1 MRETMI
7 DVPGRVSSL
16 RFVGRVREL
25 EGLESA
31 YKAIAADE
39 GGRTVLVG
47 GEAGVGKT
55 RLVAE
60 FATRVDAAG
69 GLVLL
74 GSCFELANPAA
85 PFGPLVQALRS
96 LRRAFDQPTWDAVVG
111 PARGVVSRL
120 LPDAA
125 ADVPPGETSTA
136 ILFEHL
142 LGVLRR
148 VGERAPTLL
157 VVEDAHWGDHSTRD
171 LVAFLARNL
180 RDARVL
186 LLVTFRTDDLH
197 RRHPLRSVL
206 VELERSGVAERVELS
221 RFDREELRDMLA
233 SILGREPPPDLV
245 ETTFARCEGNAF
257 FAEELIAAG
266 GDSARLPESLRDIVL
281 ARVDALADGAQQVVR
296 AAAVIGPHADDRLIG
311 ALVGLRD
318 AERNAALR
326 DATERQ
332 VLVPQPERVAY
343 GFRHALV
350 REAVYDDLLPGER
363 VRLHARIAEELAAH
377 PEWCDGGEAVAAG
390 ELAGHW
396 YAAHDAHR
404 ALVASME
411 AARAAARMYAH
422 PEARAHTERVLELWS
437 QVPDAQAACGM
448 SHLDV
453 VHYAAVQA
461 HLAGEP
467 DRAIDFIASGVRAT
481 GPGDDRTTV
490 ALMHELWARC
500 LRILGRPPAEILEHV
515 DEAVALADDDAPAA
529 RARVLATRGQQL
541 MLSGLCADAVGP
553 CEEAIELAQQVGDG
567 AIVSHARNSLGV
579 SLANLG
585 DVDRG
590 LRELRRARDEALAVR
605 AWDDVTRADGNEASL
620 LASAA
625 RHVEVLDVVHRG
637 IERARAHGLRGTATR
652 LGIPACESLWML
664 GRWDE
669 CAAWLRDVEAM
680 RPKGIDAWEILRLS
694 AEWHAAH
701 GAFDAAAAKRQELE
715 RLLGRDFDPT
725 WQLVLTHLDVQAA
738 LWRHDFPA
746 ALDVAE
752 SFRNWSYGGTVCA
765 DSHPSTDLM
774 LNTMAAAANQAARD
788 RLQPGGRATRARA
801 VAEEFA
807 AMFDDW
813 RAGARWGLARPGD
826 VELVEQQLRAE
837 LALVVGGGDAPA
849 WAALADGWS
858 GRGMRARAAYAWW
871 REAEQRVAGND
882 RARATDAARAAHDVA
897 STIGWCWVRDGVA
910 DLARRARLDVV
921 DGDTVVVAGAARLGL
936 TSREAEVLRHVA
948 AGRTNRQIGE
958 ALFISTKTASAHVS
972 NVLVKLAVSNR
983 AEAGAAARRL
993 GLD

>member
-1 MRETMI
+1 MT

-16 RFVGRVREL
+16 RFVGRIPEL
-25 EGLESA
+25 ERLEAA

-39 GGRTVLVG
+39 GGRTVLLG

-60 FATRVDAAG
+60 LAARIDAAG

-85 PFGPLVQALRS
+85 PFGPVVQALRA
-96 LRRAFDQPTWDAVVG
+96 LQRAFDRPTWEAVVG

-125 ADVPPGETSTA
+125 PDAPPGETSTA
-136 ILFEHL
+136 MLFEHL

-148 VGERAPTLL
+148 VGERAPMLL

-197 RRHPLRSVL
+197 RRHPLRTVL
-206 VELERSGVAERVELS
+206 VELERSGAAERVELA
-221 RFDREELRDMLA
+221 RFDREELRDMVS
-233 SILGREPPPDLV
+233 SILGREPSPDLV
-245 ETTFARCEGNAF
+245 ETTFARCDGNAF
-257 FAEELIAAG
+257 FAEELIAG
-266 GDSARLPESLRDIVL
+266 GDAAPLPDSLRDIVL
-281 ARVDALADGAQQVVR
+281 ARVDALGDAAQQVVR
-296 AAAVIGPHADDRLIG
+296 AAAVIGPHADDRLIA
-311 ALVGLRD
+311 ALVGLPD

-332 VLVPQPERVAY
+332 VLVVQPAAVAY

-363 VRLHARIAEELAAH
+363 VRLHARIAAELAAH
-377 PEWCDGGEAVAAG
+377 PDWCDGGAAVAAG

-396 YAAHDAHR
+396 YAAHDAAR

-411 AARAAARMYAH
+411 AARAAADMYAH
-422 PEARAHTERVLELWS
+422 PEARAHTERVLELWP
-437 QVPDAQAACGM
+437 QVPDAEAACGM

-453 VHYAAVQA
+453 VHYAAAQA
-461 HLAGEP
+461 QLAGEP
-467 DRAIDFIASGVRAT
+467 DRAIDFIASGVRDA
-481 GPGDDRTTV
+481 GADADRTTL
-490 ALMHELWARC
+490 ALMHERWARC
-500 LRILGRPPAEILEHV
+500 LRVLGRPPAEILEHV
-515 DEAVALADDDAPAA
+515 DAAVALAGDDAPAA

-541 MLSGLCADAVGP
+541 MLSGRCAEATDP
-553 CEEAIELAQQVGDG
+553 CEEAIELAHQVGD
-567 AIVSHARNSLGV
+567 AATASHARNSLGV
-579 SLANLG
+579 SIANLG
-585 DVDRG
+585 DLDRG
-590 LRELRRARDEALAVR
+590 LAELRRARDEAIAAR
-605 AWDDVTRADGNEASL
+605 AWDDVTRADFNEASL

-625 RHVEVLDVVHRG
+625 RHADVLDVVDRG
-637 IERARAHGLRGTATR
+637 IERAHAHGLRGTATR
-652 LGIPACESLWML
+652 LGIPACEALWML

-669 CAAWLRDVEAM
+669 CAARIRDVEAT
-680 RPKGIDAWEILRLS
+680 RPRGVDAWDMTRLS
-694 AEWHAAH
+694 AELDAAH
-701 GAFDAAAAKRQELE
+701 GDFDAAATKRHELE
-715 RLLGRDFDPT
+715 RMLGRDFDPT
-725 WQLVLTHLDVQAA
+725 WQLVLTHLDVQTA
-738 LWRHDFPA
+738 LWRGDFSG

-752 SFRNWSYGGTVCA
+752 SFRTWSYGGTVCA

-788 RLQPGGRATRARA
+788 RTQPGGRAMRTRARD

-826 VELVEQQLRAE
+826 VDLIERQLRAE
-837 LALVVGGGDAPA
+837 LALVTGAGDASA
-849 WAALADGWS
+849 WETLAVGWS
-858 GRGMRARAAYAWW
+858 SRGMRARAAYAWW

-882 RARATDAARAAHDVA
+882 RARATGAACAAHDA
-897 STIGWCWVRDGVA
+897 ATTIGWRWVREGVA

-921 DGDTVVVAGAARLGL
+921 DDDALPAGAARAGL

-958 ALFISTKTASAHVS
+958 ALFISAKTASAHVS